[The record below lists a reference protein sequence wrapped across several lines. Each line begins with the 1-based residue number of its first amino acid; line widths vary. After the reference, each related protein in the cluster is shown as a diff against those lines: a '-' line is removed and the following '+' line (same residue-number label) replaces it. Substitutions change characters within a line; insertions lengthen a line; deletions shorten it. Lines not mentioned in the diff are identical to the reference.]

1 MYFNNPYV
9 APGVRRL
16 LVPRHLDLLGAALQ
30 RLCGRTRSDLARTL
44 AEAAAALVCEAV
56 VAALSGPVL
65 PPAPEPSDRRERRR
79 PILNP
84 FGDPSMED
92 DHYSR
97 GWEDDGWEDGGWR
110 GDDVDPR
117 HHRPDRPIVT
127 TAADWSAG
135 LALGLRLAAWWLGRR
150 PGRPALL
157 PALAL
162 GAGTTVVAVAGGPL
176 TLAGLRL
183 AEAVLGIGAG
193 EGAARLA
200 ATLLSPSDH

>member
-1 MYFNNPYV
+1 VYFDNRHI
-9 APGVRRL
+9 APDVRRL

-65 PPAPEPSDRRERRR
+65 PPAPEPWERRERRR

-84 FGDPSMED
+84 FGDPTLED
-92 DHYSR
+92 DGFSR
-97 GWEDDGWEDGGWR
+97 DWEDDGWEDDR
-110 GDDVDPR
+110 RQDDDVAPGHR
-117 HHRPDRPIVT
+117 RPDRPIVV
-127 TAADWSAG
+127 TATDWSAG

-183 AEAVLGIGAG
+183 AEAVLGIAAS

-200 ATLLSPSDH
+200 ARLLSPSDH

>member
-1 MYFNNPYV
+1 VYFDNRHI
-9 APGVRRL
+9 APDVRRL

-56 VAALSGPVL
+56 LAALSGPVL
-65 PPAPEPSDRRERRR
+65 PPAAEPWERRERRR
-79 PILNP
+79 PVLNP
-84 FGDPSMED
+84 FGDPSPED
-92 DHYSR
+92 DGLSR
-97 GWEDDGWEDGGWR
+97 DWEEDRWEDDRWR
-110 GDDVDPR
+110 DDEVAPR
-117 HHRPDRPIVT
+117 HRHPDRPIVT
-127 TAADWSAG
+127 SAADWSAG

-162 GAGTTVVAVAGGPL
+162 GAGTTAVAVCGGPL

-183 AEAVLGIGAG
+183 VEAVLGVAAAQGATSL
-193 EGAARLA
+193 AAR
-200 ATLLSPSDH
+200 LLSPSDR